1 MNDQKIV
8 RFSIIIPT
16 FNRAELLN
24 KLLLSLNNQ
33 TYKFFEII
41 ICDDGST
48 DNTKEI
54 VNNHKTNFEITYVY
68 QENTGGP
75 ATPRNIGI
83 SLAKFDWLCFLDSDD
98 DWSQNKLERLREYIL
113 CNKYDIYCH
122 KVSMVDIYNKV
133 IRIAGSYK
141 RGFLLNDFNSLV
153 YNGNQ
158 VVNSSLCI
166 RKSIISEQLM
176 YDTSPIYKGIEDYI
190 FILKLTYSGFS
201 IMPIS
206 ENLGFYRLHDSN
218 ISLDK
223 KAELDKHKL
232 YFSECTFNNINI
244 SKLNAL
250 FSYTELLASD
260 ENNLIKFGKYLN
272 ICFHQSTF
280 EIKIKSFLKMITAL
294 VRISQK

>member
-1 MNDQKIV
+1 MNDQIIV

-48 DNTKEI
+48 DNTREI
-54 VNNHKTNFEITYVY
+54 VNNHKSNLDITYVC
-68 QENTGGP
+68 QQNTGGP

-83 SLAKFDWLCFLDSDD
+83 SIAKFDWLCFLDSDD
-98 DWSQNKLERLREYIL
+98 DWSQNKLARLREYIL

-122 KVSMVDIYNKV
+122 RVSMVDINNNV
-133 IRIAGSYK
+133 IRIAGRYK
-141 RGFLLNDFNSLV
+141 KGFLLDDFNSLV

-158 VVNSSLCI
+158 VVNSSLCV
-166 RKSIISEQLM
+166 RKSIISEQLL

-218 ISLDK
+218 ISIDK
-223 KAELDKHKL
+223 KSELDKHKL
-232 YFSECTFNNINI
+232 YFSECTFNNIDI

-250 FSYTELLASD
+250 FSYTELLVSNEKD
-260 ENNLIKFGKYLN
+260 IIKFSKYLN
-272 ICFHQSTF
+272 ICFSHSTI
-280 EIKIKSFLKMITAL
+280 EIKIKSFVKTLGAL
-294 VRISQK
+294 LRVFKK